1 MVVNLFLS
9 SHVWTAPL
17 NVFGVR
23 QHVAALYEEV
33 FRGSELRV
41 YPRNQKGGLLV
52 NGLRHLPALLS
63 GEISV
68 LTQGY
73 PVITGA
79 LASWIAR
86 NPRLIVHTWKVP
98 GLSDARIS
106 ARAYDLLLRRV
117 INRARAVVVV
127 SKVQKR
133 QLEALGVSCPV
144 VFAPVSVDSAF
155 WREDPEDL
163 DNVLLH
169 FGLAKHGYVLTA
181 GGPDRDEVYAA
192 KLASLLGMPYVRTTY
207 DIHTAELARLQLARE
222 NLESHTRIL
231 VRPSDV
237 ELRALYAGA
246 GLVCLPTLTRTNPAG
261 LTSLVEGMACGAAV
275 AIPETIAEGYVEDG
289 ENGLVLRWSPDE
301 FAARMLSLHDKLPI
315 IRQKARQFA
324 ESELNNVTVARQVKA
339 QFQAERVL
347 E

>member
-1 MVVNLFLS
+1 MIVNLFLS

-17 NVFGVR
+17 NAFGVR

-33 FRGSELRV
+33 FRGSEVRV
-41 YPRNQKGGLLV
+41 YPRNREGGLLV

-63 GEISV
+63 GGINV

-73 PVITGA
+73 PIVTGA
-79 LASWIAR
+79 LATWITR

-98 GLSDARIS
+98 GFSDERMS
-106 ARAYDLLLRRV
+106 AKVNDLLLRRV

-127 SKVQKR
+127 SKLQRR

-155 WREDPEDL
+155 WRADPEDL
-163 DNVLLH
+163 DAVLMH
-169 FGLAKHGYVLTA
+169 FGLAKHGYILTA

-192 KLASLLGMPYVRTTY
+192 RVARILEVPYVRASW
-207 DIHTAELARLQLARE
+207 DIHTAERSRLQLARE
-222 NLESHTRIL
+222 GLENYSRIL
-231 VRPSDV
+231 NNPSDV

-246 GLVCLPTLTRTNPAG
+246 HVVCLPTLTRTNPAG
-261 LTSLVEGMACGAAV
+261 LTSLVTAMACGAAV
-275 AIPETIAEGYVEDG
+275 AIPETIAEGYIEDG
-289 ENGLVLRWSPDE
+289 TNGLVFRGSPDE
-301 FAARMLSLHDKLPI
+301 FAARTLSLHDKLPL

-324 ESELNNVTVARQVKA
+324 ENELNTITVAKHLKTKLQT
-339 QFQAERVL
+339 QRVL
-347 E
+347 D